1 VQADDP
7 AVLMYTSGT
16 SGLPKGVVLTYGN
29 LQSDVDA
36 SIEHAVLL
44 KKYRFL
50 GVIPLF
56 HAFGMTAMMLAPIQ
70 LGTMVV
76 YIARFSPAAAL
87 NAIRQHKVS
96 IMFGVPSMYNAM
108 LHLKGATA
116 ADFAGFFALISG
128 GEPLP
133 EKVRKE
139 FESRFGVTIYEGY
152 GLTESSP
159 VVALNVPRKFRPGS
173 VGTPLP
179 GMQMRI
185 VDEQGNVLPA
195 GREGE
200 IWFRGPMVMKQYF
213 NLPTETAAAI
223 TPDGFFKTGDLG
235 HFDADGFL
243 HLTGRKKD
251 LIIVAGEKVVPRE
264 VEETL
269 QRHPD
274 VAEVAVVG
282 KKDASRGEMV
292 VAFVIPNE
300 GCSPTPES
308 LREFCRQQP
317 LAAFK
322 APREVYI
329 VNDFPRSATGK
340 VIKRILAEKL
350 NS

>member
-1 VQADDP
+1 
-7 AVLMYTSGT
+7 
-16 SGLPKGVVLTYGN
+16 
-29 LQSDVDA
+29 VDA

-44 KKYRFL
+44 KKHKFL

-56 HAFGMTAMMLAPIQ
+56 HAFGMTAMMLAPVQ

-96 IMFGVPSMYNAM
+96 IMFGVPSMFNAM
-108 LHLKGATA
+108 LHLKNATA
-116 ADFAGFFALISG
+116 ADFADFFALISG

-133 EKVRKE
+133 VRVRTE
-139 FESRFGVTIYEGY
+139 FEKRFGITIHEGY

-159 VVALNVPRKFRPGS
+159 VVALNVPRKHRAGS

-185 VDEQGNVLPA
+185 VNDQGNALPT
-195 GREGE
+195 GQEGE
-200 IWFRGPMVMKQYF
+200 IWFKGPMVMKEYF
-213 NLPTETAAAI
+213 NLPQETAAAI

-243 HLTGRKKD
+243 HITGRKKD

-269 QRHPD
+269 LRHPE
-274 VAEVAVVG
+274 VADAAVVG

-300 GCSPTPES
+300 GCRPSPDS

-317 LAAFK
+317 LASFK

-329 VNDFPRSATGK
+329 VSEFPRSATGK
-340 VIKRILAEKL
+340 VIKRVLAEKL
-350 NS
+350 NSQN